1 MLTIKTNSLTHLPQ
15 DVLNLIAENL
25 DFTSCRNL
33 QATCKDI
40 YTYPALMKTK
50 QCLGEQ
56 AFKQGKL
63 HMVPTPT
70 MLMLS
75 PTTPFFE
82 NPLLKYLCG
91 FLMFSMV
98 PGASLLLTE
107 TVSPFI
113 AALIM
118 VGPGLIGFACISAA
132 LFTVMCCSDVD
143 FEPEKKLLQFDPDGS
158 AAEPSDEFEADIVNG
173 FDDSFS
179 LI

>member
-1 MLTIKTNSLTHLPQ
+1 MLTIKTTSLNHLPQ
-15 DVLNLIAENL
+15 DVLNLIAKNL

-33 QATCKDI
+33 QASCKDI
-40 YTYPALMKTK
+40 YNYPALMETK
-50 QCLGEQ
+50 QNLGEQ

-75 PTTPFFE
+75 PTTPFFQ

-107 TVSPFI
+107 TVPPFI

-118 VGPGLIGFACISAA
+118 VGPGLIGLTCTSAA
-132 LFTVMCCSDVD
+132 LFTAICCGEID
-143 FEPEKKLLQFDPDGS
+143 FEPEKKLLQFDPDCS
-158 AAEPSDEFEADIVNG
+158 ASELSDELEAVKVNE
-173 FDDSFS
+173 FDDSIS